1 MAKKLDDLMA
11 ALPAKRR
18 ATIDRRARE
27 LAALQDTRR
36 AAERTQAD
44 LAAGRTSP
52 PVSSRGVG

>member
-18 ATIDRRARE
+18 AKLDRRARE

-36 AAERTQAD
+36 AVEKTQTD
-44 LAAGRTSP
+44 LAAERTSP